1 MKTKTITA
9 LLCFLIGAIAA
20 TGVASAQSLAE
31 LARKEKDRRQNIS
44 SKSKVITNH
53 DTAKYKNG
61 ALSTASPP
69 PRASGQNDD
78 ATPVSMGNDESA
90 DKPAQDEPVDFS
102 GRTESFWRQTMTD
115 ARQRVKELENES
127 TALTLSLNDLQNRF
141 YNEADGFRQQQIQRE
156 IQKSFYEQDLNKNDL
171 KTAQDQL
178 NDLIKEARKSGAL
191 PGWIQ

>member
-1 MKTKTITA
+1 MKTKDIAA
-9 LLCFLIGAIAA
+9 LLCFLIGVIAA

-31 LARKEKDRRQNIS
+31 LARKEKDRRQKIS
-44 SKSKVITNH
+44 SQRVVITNH
-53 DTAKYKNG
+53 DTSKYKNG
-61 ALSTASPP
+61 ALTTASPP
-69 PRASGQNDD
+69 PRASGQHDD

-90 DKPAQDEPVDFS
+90 DKPAEDEPVDFS

-141 YNEADGFRQQQIQRE
+141 YSEADGFRQQQIQRE
-156 IQKSFYEQDLNKNDL
+156 IQKSFYEQDLNKNNL